1 MCYKILTLDN
11 NNHHLTWANPSE
23 ATEFTKQNTWKIPDT
38 LPDTTP
44 RA

>member
-23 ATEFTKQNTWKIPDT
+23 AEQNTWKTPDT